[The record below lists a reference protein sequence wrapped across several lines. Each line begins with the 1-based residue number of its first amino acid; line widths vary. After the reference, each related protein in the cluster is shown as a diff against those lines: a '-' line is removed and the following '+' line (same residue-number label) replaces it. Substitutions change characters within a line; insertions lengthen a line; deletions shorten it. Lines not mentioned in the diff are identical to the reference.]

1 MKVLTIETQNGNKAD
16 VTLYFSQEFKGRGGW
31 NITCEVSF
39 KSETKKF
46 RNYTTDSIFIDE
58 ISNMKADDAS
68 FDEIQNA
75 YYEHSFHKME
85 EEVAEWIEE
94 ILTEENED

>member
-75 YYEHSFHKME
+75 YCEHSFHKME

>member
-1 MKVLTIETQNGNKAD
+1 MPLLDRAEKLPVARSRHPPWTVG
-16 VTLYFSQEFKGRGGW
+16 GGW

-39 KSETKKF
+39 KSETKNF